1 MRFLRNIGFAGLLAL
16 VAIGLA
22 IRGAAAGEV
31 PGAADYSAL
40 MHRLVADHAVPAA
53 RDLEARLVVLRER
66 IAGLCAD
73 TSSSSA
79 ADVAARAFDSAFA
92 DTVAAH
98 GRLFVLRF
106 GALAEETRLERLAF
120 VPDRRGVVRRQVTR
134 LLADPDSS
142 ATDAATLRDKS
153 VALQGLSALEWIAY
167 AADGSVV
174 LGDRDAGRAFR
185 CDYAGALAARMA
197 ALGGEIVEAYRAP
210 SGQTALLVAP
220 GPDNALAHDPHEAA
234 GFAFHQIATSLSLVS
249 DQVLAPVLEEGPP
262 AARAARAPFARS
274 HHALV
279 HLRAALGGIETALR
293 TAGFARMDADA
304 AWIGDTLAFETNNA
318 VAALDA
324 LPSGLA
330 AALADPDQR
339 AKLAYVALVL
349 DGLERTV
356 GGELAGHLGF
366 QGGFN
371 ALDGD

>member
-1 MRFLRNIGFAGLLAL
+1 MTSLLAALFAGI
-16 VAIGLA
+16 AIGVA
-22 IRGAAAGEV
+22 DPVAAAGKAPSELAKPDFSMLV
-31 PGAADYSAL
+31 PSLVSDY
-40 MHRLVADHAVPAA
+40 AVPVA

-66 IAGLCAD
+66 ISGLCAEANAKSEAD
-73 TSSSSA
+73 T
-79 ADVAARAFDSAFA
+79 AARAFDAAFGEA
-92 DTVAAH
+92 VAAH

-134 LLADPDSS
+134 LLADPDPS

-167 AADGSVV
+167 AADGSVG
-174 LGDRDAGRAFR
+174 LGDRDVGRAFR
-185 CDYAGALAARMA
+185 CAYAGAIAERTARLA
-197 ALGGEIVEAYRAP
+197 GEIVEAYRAP
-210 SGQTALLVAP
+210 SGQTALLLAP
-220 GPDNALAHDPHEAA
+220 GPDNALAQDAHAAA
-234 GFAFHQIATSLSLVS
+234 GFAFHQIVTSLSLVS

-274 HHALV
+274 YHALL

-293 TAGFARMDADA
+293 TAGFAKMDADA
-304 AWIGDTLAFETNNA
+304 AWIGDTMAFETKNA
-318 VAALDA
+318 VAALEA

-330 AALADPDQR
+330 PALADPEQR